1 MLSFDRGSKGQSR
14 VMAGEDPHIPE
25 GGPHSSGQGGAAA
38 FPSRRGTSASPPA
51 SWEVLMES
59 LRPGRWIQAREEP
72 RRGDAGCVERG
83 QQRGQW
89 HCPLCHT
96 EAAAALPW
104 TSRRRA
110 KRERPPGA
118 VLKGLRGDGN
128 RSDLRLQDW

>member
-1 MLSFDRGSKGQSR
+1 MPAVSRQGSS
-14 VMAGEDPHIPE
+14 ED
-25 GGPHSSGQGGAAA
+25 SGTA
-38 FPSRRGTSASPPA
+38 P
-51 SWEVLMES
+51 
-59 LRPGRWIQAREEP
+59 
-72 RRGDAGCVERG
+72 
-83 QQRGQW
+83 
-89 HCPLCHT
+89 CHT